1 MFRAVAGTDSGT
13 GESCRFLHKGEWVIG
28 TMETVATLEAAA
40 ELAREHDEI
49 DRLATLVSTLS
60 AGPAR
65 RAMVLEAC
73 SRYAIHAEVEAS
85 HLLPAVCRYL
95 PDGAQTAAEET
106 ARHQALSRSIT
117 AFLRL
122 CDRPQAQDQAQG
134 ADLDPAQEPA
144 PDPDRGEDGFTELDE
159 FDIVIGQLVA
169 GIQGHV
175 ERQDTLL
182 LPALNRVCPL
192 VESRQIGA
200 DLHDALCAARR
211 AQLPGAEPQPRR
223 HGFKALLHCVARALS
238 ITAGAPAR
246 TG

>member
-1 MFRAVAGTDSGT
+1 
-13 GESCRFLHKGEWVIG
+13 
-28 TMETVATLEAAA
+28 METVATLEAAA

-73 SRYAIHAEVEAS
+73 SRYAIHAEVEAC

-95 PDGAQTAAEET
+95 PDGARTAAEET
-106 ARHQALSRSIT
+106 ARHQALNRSIA

-122 CDRPQAQDQAQG
+122 CEQPQGQERPP
-134 ADLDPAQEPA
+134 DPAGDA
-144 PDPDRGEDGFTELDE
+144 PGEARPECCFTELDE
-159 FDIVIGQLVA
+159 FDILIGQLVA

-175 ERQDTLL
+175 EHQDTSL
-182 LPALNRVCPL
+182 LPALHRVCPIG
-192 VESRQIGA
+192 ESRQLGA
-200 DLHDALCAARR
+200 RLHDALCAARR
-211 AQLPGAEPQPRR
+211 AQLTGADTQPRR
-223 HGFKALLHCVARALS
+223 RGVKALFHYLARGLS
-238 ITAGAPAR
+238 MRAGQPAG

>member
-1 MFRAVAGTDSGT
+1 
-13 GESCRFLHKGEWVIG
+13 
-28 TMETVATLEAAA
+28 METVATLEAAA

-73 SRYAIHAEVEAS
+73 SRYATHAEVEAS

-95 PDGAQTAAEET
+95 PDGARTAAEET
-106 ARHQALSRSIT
+106 ARHEALARSIS

-122 CDRPQAQDQAQG
+122 CDDKPEAAR
-134 ADLDPAQEPA
+134 DPS
-144 PDPDRGEDGFTELDE
+144 PDGEDCFEQTDEL
-159 FDIVIGQLVA
+159 DIVIGQLVA

-175 ERQDTLL
+175 EHQDTSL

-192 VESRQIGA
+192 AESRQIGT

-211 AQLPGAEPQPRR
+211 AQLPGAEPAPRR
-223 HGFKALLHCVARALS
+223 HGFKALLHGLARALS
-238 ITAGAPAR
+238 IGAREPAR

>member
-1 MFRAVAGTDSGT
+1 
-13 GESCRFLHKGEWVIG
+13 
-28 TMETVATLEAAA
+28 METVATLEAAA

-73 SRYAIHAEVEAS
+73 SRYASHAEVEAS

-106 ARHQALSRSIT
+106 ARHEALARSIS
-117 AFLRL
+117 AFMRL
-122 CDRPQAQDQAQG
+122 CGKPQAGQD
-134 ADLDPAQEPA
+134 PP
-144 PDPDRGEDGFTELDE
+144 PGEDAADADAAPGCAGHEDAFTENDELD
-159 FDIVIGQLVA
+159 ILIGQLVA

-175 ERQDTLL
+175 ERQDTML

-211 AQLPGAEPQPRR
+211 AQLLGTDPRSHR
-223 HGFKALLHCVARALS
+223 HGFRALIHGLARALS
-238 ITAGAPAR
+238 IGAREPAR

>member
-1 MFRAVAGTDSGT
+1 
-13 GESCRFLHKGEWVIG
+13 
-28 TMETVATLEAAA
+28 METVATLEAAA

-73 SRYAIHAEVEAS
+73 SRYATHAEVEAS

-106 ARHQALSRSIT
+106 ARHEALARSIS

-122 CDRPQAQDQAQG
+122 CDKLEPGQE
-134 ADLDPAQEPA
+134 DPS
-144 PDPDRGEDGFTELDE
+144 PDGDAGGFSETDEL
-159 FDIVIGQLVA
+159 DIVIGQLVA

-175 ERQDTLL
+175 ERQD
-182 LPALNRVCPL
+182 AM
-192 VESRQIGA
+192 
-200 DLHDALCAARR
+200 
-211 AQLPGAEPQPRR
+211 
-223 HGFKALLHCVARALS
+223 
-238 ITAGAPAR
+238 
-246 TG
+246 